1 MKRTFEIDGVVD
13 DLSRAVV
20 ANEVANKGAAESF
33 IERATQVAPTVAR
46 QAIEQADHA
55 MRNWTDPEPGPLR
68 IGSPAHLRMFCNM
81 LLQTHNPYKPSVID
95 WPVLPPDALR
105 RVTSLPIWDIA
116 VQTEG
121 RASVRVHSFAARQ
134 RDALLRSALEM
145 DGDEEARH
153 KVVLSKLVEAYGIE
167 LAPEPEY
174 LPPADAEWG
183 WLVTGYSECIDSFAA
198 FGLFAAAK
206 DSGYFPAELVETFEP
221 VIQEEG
227 RHILFFANWVAWY
240 RASLPW
246 WRRPAF
252 ALKVARVWL
261 FLIRERIGIAKG
273 IDVKADGAAQ
283 DANFPMN
290 AAESLGQ
297 TLSAGAM
304 IDLCLAENERRMAG
318 YDARLVR
325 PATVPK
331 LARLAR
337 RFIR

>member
-1 MKRTFEIDGVVD
+1 MKKAFDIEGAVDG
-13 DLSRAVV
+13 LPV
-20 ANEVANKGAAESF
+20 AHAES
-33 IERATQVAPTVAR
+33 IPQSSEARAIAVAATVAR
-46 QAIEQADHA
+46 AAVDQADHA
-55 MRNWTDPEPGPLR
+55 MRNWTDPLPGPVR
-68 IGSPAHLRMFCNM
+68 VGSPEHLRMFCNM

-95 WPVLPPDALR
+95 WPALSPDALK

-121 RASVRVHSFAARQ
+121 RASVRVQSFASRQ
-134 RDALLRSALEM
+134 SDALLRSALEM

-153 KVVLSKLVEAYGIE
+153 KVVLSKLVQAYGIA

-227 RHILFFANWVAWY
+227 RHILFFANWVAWH

-252 ALKVARVWL
+252 ACKVMRVWL
-261 FLIRERIGIAKG
+261 FLIRERIGLAKG
-273 IDVKADGAAQ
+273 IDVSAAGTAQ

-325 PATVPK
+325 PTTVPR

-337 RFIR
+337 RFIK